1 MKKQQDLLHTPDGV
15 RDIYDLEC
23 EQKLVIEEQLFAT
36 LRSFG
41 YRPIETPSFEF
52 FDVFGK
58 EIGTTPSR
66 ELYKFFDRDGN
77 TLVLRPDITPSVARA
92 AAKFYMEEENPLRF
106 CYKGRTF
113 LNNLSYQGRLKES
126 TQIGAEL
133 LSDTS
138 VDADAEILAM
148 AVHCLK
154 NAGIEEFQIGIGHAL
169 YFAGLIEDAAL
180 PEETAE
186 ELREL
191 IENKNF
197 FGMEALLKD
206 LSISDEIRT
215 LFLAMGELYSDAID
229 LEKLLTP
236 AADHPKVL
244 KALERLK
251 KLDDASRLY
260 GIEKHLSY
268 ELGMIGGYEYYTGI
282 VFAGFSYGSG
292 EPILRGGRYDKL
304 LSQFGKNAA
313 AIGFAFVTDQ
323 ILSALNRQKIPVEV
337 QEAPTLLIYDKKHY
351 KKTLEEAEKIRK
363 EGGAAELMRY
373 DKHKTKDDYLAF
385 AKERRQT
392 NIRFFITGT
401 EAAD

>member
-1 MKKQQDLLHTPDGV
+1 MKNQQDLLHTPEGV

-23 EQKLVIEEQLFAT
+23 AQKLVIEEQLFST
-36 LRSFG
+36 MRSFG

-138 VDADAEILAM
+138 VDADAEMLAM
-148 AVHCLK
+148 AVQCLK
-154 NAGIEEFQIGIGHAL
+154 NAGISEFQIGVGHAL

-180 PEETAE
+180 PAETAD
-186 ELREL
+186 ELRKL

-197 FGMEALLKD
+197 FGMEAFLKE
-206 LSISDEIRT
+206 LSISEEIRI
-215 LFLAMGELYSDAID
+215 LFLAMANLYSDASD
-229 LEKLLTP
+229 LEKLFAP
-236 AADHPKVL
+236 ATGHPKVL

-251 KLDDASRLY
+251 KLYEACTLY
-260 GIEKHLSY
+260 GIEKNISF
-268 ELGMIGGYEYYTGI
+268 ELAMIGGYEYYTGI
-282 VFAGFSYGSG
+282 VFAGFTYGSG

-323 ILSALNRQKIPVEV
+323 ILSALNRQKIPVQVPEEPV
-337 QEAPTLLIYDKKHY
+337 LLIYDKKHY
-351 KKTLEEAEKIRK
+351 KEALKEAERIRAD
-363 EGGAAELMRY
+363 GGAAELLRF
-373 DKHKTKDDYLAF
+373 DRHKTKEEYLSF

-392 NIRFFITGT
+392 NIRFFVTET
-401 EAAD
+401 EAAK

>member
-1 MKKQQDLLHTPDGV
+1 VKKQQDLLHTPEGV

-23 EQKLVIEEQLFAT
+23 EQKLVIEEHLFST
-36 LRSFG
+36 MKSFG
-41 YRPIETPSFEF
+41 YHPIETPSFEF

-58 EIGTTPSR
+58 EIGTTPSK

-126 TQIGAEL
+126 TQIGAEF

-138 VDADAEILAM
+138 VDADAEMLAM
-148 AVHCLK
+148 AVQCLK
-154 NAGIEEFQIGIGHAL
+154 NAGIHEFQIGVGHAL

-180 PEETAE
+180 PEEIAQ
-186 ELREL
+186 ELRTL

-206 LSISDEIRT
+206 LSIAEEIRT
-215 LFLAMGELYSDAID
+215 LFLAMAELYTNASD
-229 LEKLLTP
+229 LEKLFAP
-236 AADHPKVL
+236 AEGHPKVL

-251 KLDDASRLY
+251 KLSEACALY
-260 GIEKHLSY
+260 GIEKHISY
-268 ELGMIGGYEYYTGI
+268 ELAMIGGYEYYTGI
-282 VFAGFSYGSG
+282 VFAGFTYGSG

-337 QEAPTLLIYDKKHY
+337 PDAPVLLVYDKKHY
-351 KKTLEEAEKIRK
+351 KQALEEASRIRE
-363 EGGAAELMRY
+363 EGGAAELLRY
-373 DKHKTKDDYLAF
+373 DKQRTKESYLTY

-392 NIRFFITGT
+392 NVVFFLSGT
-401 EAAD
+401 EAAR

>member
-1 MKKQQDLLHTPDGV
+1 MKKQQDLLHTPEGV

-23 EQKLVIEEQLFAT
+23 EQKLVVEEQLFST

-41 YRPIETPSFEF
+41 YRPIQTPTFEF

-92 AAKFYMEEENPLRF
+92 AAKFYMEEEQPLRF
-106 CYKGRTF
+106 CYQGRTF

-148 AVHCLK
+148 AVQCLQQ
-154 NAGIEEFQIGIGHAL
+154 AGIQDFQIGVGHAL
-169 YFAGLIEDAAL
+169 YFAGLIEDATL
-180 PEETAE
+180 QPETAE

-197 FGMEALLKD
+197 FGMEAVLQE
-206 LSISDEIRT
+206 LSISEDIRT
-215 LFLAMGELYSDAID
+215 LFLAMGELYSDASD
-229 LEKLLTP
+229 LEKLMAP
-236 AADHPKVL
+236 AEAHPKVM

-251 KLDDASRLY
+251 KLYEACELY
-260 GIEKHLSY
+260 GIEKHISY

-337 QEAPTLLIYDKKHY
+337 PEAPVLLVYDKRHY
-351 KKTLEEAEKIRK
+351 KKALEEAAQIRRN
-363 EGGAAELMRY
+363 GGAAELVRF
-373 DKHKTKDDYLAF
+373 DKHKTKEAYLSYG
-385 AKERRQT
+385 KERRQT
-392 NIRFFITGT
+392 DIRFFLT
-401 EAAD
+401 EAAE

>member
-1 MKKQQDLLHTPDGV
+1 MKKQQDLLHTPEGV

-23 EQKLVIEEQLFAT
+23 EQKLVVEEQLFST

-41 YRPIETPSFEF
+41 YRPIETPTFEF

-92 AAKFYMEEENPLRF
+92 AAKFYMEEEQPLRF
-106 CYKGRTF
+106 CYQGRTF
-113 LNNLSYQGRLKES
+113 LNNLSYQGRLKEC

-148 AVHCLK
+148 AVQCLQQ
-154 NAGIEEFQIGIGHAL
+154 AGIQDFQIGVGHAL

-180 PEETAE
+180 QPETAE

-197 FGMEALLKD
+197 FGMEAVLQE
-206 LSISDEIRT
+206 LSISEDIRT
-215 LFLAMGELYSDAID
+215 LFLAMGELYSDASD
-229 LEKLLTP
+229 LEKLMTP
-236 AADHPKVL
+236 SESHPKVM

-251 KLDDASRLY
+251 KLYEACELY
-260 GIEKHLSY
+260 GIEKHISY

-323 ILSALNRQKIPVEV
+323 ILSALNRQKIPVKV
-337 QEAPTLLIYDKKHY
+337 PEAPVLLVYDKRHY
-351 KKTLEEAEKIRK
+351 KKALEEAAQIRRN
-363 EGGAAELMRY
+363 GGAAELVRF
-373 DKHKTKDDYLAF
+373 DKHKTKEAYLSHG
-385 AKERRQT
+385 KERRQT
-392 NIRFFITGT
+392 DIRFFLT
-401 EAAD
+401 EAVE